1 MILVMVLMF
10 GKSLEDDL
18 LKKNMILVM
27 VLMSGKGLE
36 DDLLKKK
43 YDFGH
48 GVGCLVKVWKMI
60 FCFLM
65 SCTILVRN
73 FTGDI

>member
-1 MILVMVLMF
+1 MMS

-36 DDLLKKK
+36 DDLWKKN
-43 YDFGH
+43 
-48 GVGCLVKVWKMI
+48 M
-60 FCFLM
+60 
-65 SCTILVRN
+65 ILVMVL
-73 FTGDI
+73 DVW

>member
-1 MILVMVLMF
+1 MS

-48 GVGCLVKVWKMI
+48 GVGCLVKDDLLFFDELYHSSKRFHW
-60 FCFLM
+60 
-65 SCTILVRN
+65 
-73 FTGDI
+73 

>member
-1 MILVMVLMF
+1 
-10 GKSLEDDL
+10 
-18 LKKNMILVM
+18 MILVM

-48 GVGCLVKVWKMI
+48 GVGCLVKDDLLFFDELYHSSKRFHW
-60 FCFLM
+60 
-65 SCTILVRN
+65 
-73 FTGDI
+73 